1 MTTTVQPTAGTLPAI
16 PTQTAPTRRIV
27 PALID
32 AMPVYVECS
41 SWCTIDH
48 VAQNLKFLEDVWHG
62 SDGVDLSAPDGLGL
76 VLFARLGT
84 DPYSRKPER
93 RGPFVVID
101 DGSDCVNLTPAQ
113 AEEFADSLL
122 VFAAQVR
129 AMARIVPSE
138 VA

>member
-1 MTTTVQPTAGTLPAI
+1 MTLP
-16 PTQTAPTRRIV
+16 TQSRPVAATSATPARRIV

-32 AMPVYVECS
+32 GMPVYVECPG
-41 SWCTIDH
+41 WCTIDH
-48 VAQNLKFLEDVWHG
+48 VAQNMKFLEDVWHG

-84 DPYSRKPER
+84 DPYSPKRER

-101 DGSDCVNLTPAQ
+101 DGSDSVNLTPQQ
-113 AEEFADSLL
+113 AEEFADSL
-122 VFAAQVR
+122 VAFAARVR
-129 AMARIVPSE
+129 DLARP